1 MKYPFQNPDLPLEE
15 RVNDLVSRFTL
26 DEKIELM
33 CQYQAEIPV
42 SACKNINMAPKALT
56 AWHGLAKQPCSRKIP
71 GLRAPGIPS

>member
-42 SACKNINMAPKALT
+42 SACKI
-56 AWHGLAKQPCSRKIP
+56 
-71 GLRAPGIPS
+71 